1 VALPNLT
8 AASAMLINTTTGE
21 ILYAHTERERRAPAS
36 LIKLVTALVALQRGR
51 LDREIRVKDEDLGVR
66 SAAGMQSG
74 DLYNLRELLF
84 MLLIPSDNAA
94 AMTIARGLAGDVHAY
109 VGWMNALVASWGLAD
124 THFVNPHGLDA
135 KDGYSTAYD
144 MAIIAI
150 NALRNPTL
158 ADIAN
163 RYEAIIAWR
172 RLESTNEL
180 LNTYSG
186 TIGLKT
192 GTTDRAG
199 ECLIAA
205 VERPTGA
212 ALLVLMGSSDRFTD
226 ARLMLDYFYANYA
239 ELHIDL
245 PQTPQNRYLD
255 EAHNWREFKLRQP
268 ITMLISPWQVGRVS
282 FYRRIDNVSA
292 DPNPEQ
298 SIGALEVRLAG
309 RPLTEVPLYGR

>member
-1 VALPNLT
+1 
-8 AASAMLINTTTGE
+8 
-21 ILYAHTERERRAPAS
+21 
-36 LIKLVTALVALQRGR
+36 
-51 LDREIRVKDEDLGVR
+51 
-66 SAAGMQSG
+66 
-74 DLYNLRELLF
+74 
-84 MLLIPSDNAA
+84 
-94 AMTIARGLAGDVHAY
+94 
-109 VGWMNALVASWGLAD
+109 VASWGLAD

-144 MAIIAI
+144 MTIIAI

-158 ADIAN
+158 TDIAN

-172 RLESTNEL
+172 RLQSTNEL

-268 ITMLISPWQVGRVS
+268 IIMLISPSQVGQVS
-282 FYRRIDNVSA
+282 LYRRIDNISA

-298 SIGALEVRLAG
+298 PIGTLEVRLAD